1 MISKL
6 FFQRRLESQAA
17 DMKDEDDKI
26 FKNTD
31 RKDKSNKIKLWKKNK
46 KIRRSEA
53 EVHYLFIVFKIVWH
67 SWWIHVAAWGSAIV
81 LHLHGNLHVAKV
93 AF

>member
-26 FKNTD
+26 SKNAD
-31 RKDKSNKIKLWKKNK
+31 RKDKSNKIKL
-46 KIRRSEA
+46 
-53 EVHYLFIVFKIVWH
+53 
-67 SWWIHVAAWGSAIV
+67 
-81 LHLHGNLHVAKV
+81 
-93 AF
+93 